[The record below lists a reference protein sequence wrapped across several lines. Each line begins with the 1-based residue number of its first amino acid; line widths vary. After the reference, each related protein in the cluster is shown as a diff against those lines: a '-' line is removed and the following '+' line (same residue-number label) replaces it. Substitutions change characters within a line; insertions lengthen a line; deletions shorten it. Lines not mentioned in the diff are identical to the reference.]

1 MRGEFAERYDLRDP
15 AGHIESPATAHG
27 ASAAGAAGIHG
38 DVQRPDQLPNSADT
52 RMIPS
57 CPTAVNE
64 KVSSPQKV
72 FSSMGLEKEKRC
84 LDTVNYLN

>member
-1 MRGEFAERYDLRDP
+1 MTSPKGYGSRKPFAINRSSD
-15 AGHIESPATAHG
+15 IE
-27 ASAAGAAGIHG
+27 
-38 DVQRPDQLPNSADT
+38 
-52 RMIPS
+52 MIPS
-57 CPTAVNE
+57 SPAAVNE